1 MAEGTQVRGIRFDRM
16 AAVDRTIE
24 AVHDE
29 AKPPRAGSCS
39 LPRRSSSLKTLVCTP
54 LARSKIIF
62 RTSELGSGS
71 LAELETRVRTGT
83 GCSLTL

>member
-24 AVHDE
+24 SVHDE

-39 LPRRSSSLKTLVCTP
+39 LPGRSSKLEDASMHTASKKQDYYVRPSLDP
-54 LARSKIIF
+54 AR
-62 RTSELGSGS
+62 
-71 LAELETRVRTGT
+71 
-83 GCSLTL
+83 

>member
-16 AAVDRTIE
+16 AAVDRTVE

-39 LPRRSSSLKTLVCTP
+39 LPRRWVSLKTLAP
-54 LARSKIIF
+54 LFASSKNNSS
-62 RTSELGSGS
+62 T
-71 LAELETRVRTGT
+71 
-83 GCSLTL
+83 